1 MADDDPRGTQDFSG
15 GARSLKPEPKDPMG
29 RMKPGAWIKGPE
41 AEIPHDWQPIMVG
54 DNQWQAWP
62 MPPSSYDP
70 EARRKILAQVDAAYQ
85 RCLPTEEHPTRRA
98 VSMLVNPLWHKL
110 FPATRYWG
118 DPPVEVML
126 ADQESQL
133 PQDAPRFKFVAE
145 EVTDA
150 HQPLNPSQVEIKMAP
165 RPDQRWNSPPPA
177 QPFNTVANEADQAA
191 VHTAPPSPDYVEPYS
206 KTLAEAPS
214 QAPLQY
220 TSPGSDLSEAG
231 PTEPSPMQFTA
242 PGPLDES
249 MITTPEGEQL
259 IPPPPPPIQTEAE
272 NVARILDD

>member
-1 MADDDPRGTQDFSG
+1 M
-15 GARSLKPEPKDPMG
+15 
-29 RMKPGAWIKGPE
+29 
-41 AEIPHDWQPIMVG
+41 
-54 DNQWQAWP
+54 
-62 MPPSSYDP
+62 
-70 EARRKILAQVDAAYQ
+70 
-85 RCLPTEEHPTRRA
+85 
-98 VSMLVNPLWHKL
+98 
-110 FPATRYWG
+110 
-118 DPPVEVML
+118 
-126 ADQESQL
+126 
-133 PQDAPRFKFVAE
+133 
-145 EVTDA
+145 
-150 HQPLNPSQVEIKMAP
+150 
-165 RPDQRWNSPPPA
+165 
-177 QPFNTVANEADQAA
+177 ANEADQAA